1 MGVGRFV
8 LQLVVGGIGGELD
21 EKFVQLSARH
31 ASAEAELRSVRE
43 LEATLHTTVSEVAA
57 LRERGL
63 LQAEVSKDVESRLQH
78 VRTHC
83 AVAVAVAVAC
93 MRSLD
98 RLRFGCSSLLASSA
112 LVVALQCV

>member
-83 AVAVAVAVAC
+83 AVAVAVAC
-93 MRSLD
+93 MRSVD